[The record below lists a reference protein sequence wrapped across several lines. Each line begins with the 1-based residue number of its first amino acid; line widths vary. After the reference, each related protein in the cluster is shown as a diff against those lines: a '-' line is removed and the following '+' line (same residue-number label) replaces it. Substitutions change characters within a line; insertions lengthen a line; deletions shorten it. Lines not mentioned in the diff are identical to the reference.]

1 VCIKMPTSGLK
12 GKLNAL
18 WRRWCATGE
27 STSII
32 ISEIL
37 KTLFQEVWLL
47 LSLLIGN
54 FARRIAIA
62 LEEDLEGYEQEALE
76 DNLLEEEE
84 EKDLKRRGRR
94 SRGRR
99 ETSPIERTK
108 HSSYFPKRS
117 ENGRLRRSYSSV
129 SSPKYD
135 KVFGGGDSDDEEG
148 GGDEVVQQ
156 SPSESRVGLS
166 HHSSFA
172 DIAESVI
179 SPRERKRVSPLSA
192 HKVESMKS
200 VHPSLARGQGERRML
215 SSDKRLSLRR
225 WMLRHGLRKN
235 LLGQTIRSTRS
246 WFGQR
251 YDKIRSIVLLRQREV
266 VDEVPVGKDDVH
278 EHEKSSTGLMED
290 FYNSSLVLIDRFCE
304 GVPFLFRLRYDLFV
318 KHVWSLGRELHLSK
332 MISHANVDDRSI
344 PEIIHRE
351 GYPIIEYSVVS
362 EDGYILEMTRIPRL
376 GSRNAVFL
384 QHGVFDCSFSW
395 VGHGAMGSLAFRLW
409 DAGYDVFLGN
419 FRGTGKRLHTKP
431 DISRTEYW
439 DFNMNHHAFYDVGGF
454 VDEIHRI
461 KSEEF
466 KSGEHAAK
474 GGLEAIDVESGGMMV
489 RQTRSRNQQW
499 TEIMERV
506 GDVSPSPGFTIG
518 GISTS
523 SPGGEGDAPSVQSSS
538 VMPSGESDDHQP
550 FRIVAVAHSMG
561 ALACISYLLRR
572 RMSGKSHHLSRM
584 ILLSPAGYHETAP
597 RITHIGPLLDVTY
610 AKLFCSW
617 QFPSERWRI
626 FASKFIQDIR
636 SSPDLRRLVSVIV
649 SRFVVGGGDATQN
662 PFVTIHNVVYNT
674 MSGTSIGVYH
684 HFRQIYD
691 TTKFE
696 MFDYG
701 TAGNLAHYGLQH
713 PPDYFDFYQLIDIPV
728 FFCAGKR
735 DSLIPPVNVAK
746 HYDVMQ
752 RHRPDLAHY
761 TLFEGSGHVDFTL
774 GMNAE
779 VVSFILSNL
788 PR

>member
-1 VCIKMPTSGLK
+1 M
-12 GKLNAL
+12 
-18 WRRWCATGE
+18 
-27 STSII
+27 
-32 ISEIL
+32 
-37 KTLFQEVWLL
+37 
-47 LSLLIGN
+47 
-54 FARRIAIA
+54 
-62 LEEDLEGYEQEALE
+62 
-76 DNLLEEEE
+76 
-84 EKDLKRRGRR
+84 
-94 SRGRR
+94 
-99 ETSPIERTK
+99 
-108 HSSYFPKRS
+108 
-117 ENGRLRRSYSSV
+117 
-129 SSPKYD
+129 
-135 KVFGGGDSDDEEG
+135 
-148 GGDEVVQQ
+148 
-156 SPSESRVGLS
+156 GLS

-172 DIAESVI
+172 DIAEAVI
-179 SPRERKRVSPLSA
+179 SPRERKRISPLSV
-192 HKVESMKS
+192 HKADFKKS
-200 VHPSLARGQGERRML
+200 ANRGEMSVQGDKRML
-215 SSDKRLSLRR
+215 SSDKRRSLRR

-246 WFGQR
+246 WFGHR
-251 YDKIRSIVLLRQREV
+251 YDKIRSIVLLRQRDV

-304 GVPFLFRLRYDLFV
+304 GIPFLFRLRYDLFL
-318 KHVWSLGRELHLSK
+318 KHLWSLRSELHLSK
-332 MISHANVDDRSI
+332 MINHTNVDDRSI

-351 GYPIIEYSVVS
+351 GYPLIEYSVVS
-362 EDGYILEMTRIPRL
+362 QDGYILEMTRIPRI
-376 GSRNAVFL
+376 GSRNAVYL

-395 VGHGAMGSLAFRLW
+395 VGHGAMASLAFRLW

-419 FRGTGKRLHTKP
+419 FRGTGKRQHTKA
-431 DISRTEYW
+431 DISRAEYW

-466 KSGEHAAK
+466 RSGQHAAS
-474 GGLEAIDVESGGMMV
+474 GGLEVIDVESGGMMV

-499 TEIMERV
+499 TEIMESV
-506 GDVSPSPGFTIG
+506 GDISRSPGYTMGGVPASVAIG
-518 GISTS
+518 DDNAPCVTS
-523 SPGGEGDAPSVQSSS
+523 SLDMMG
-538 VMPSGESDDHQP
+538 GESDDQQP

-561 ALACISYLLRR
+561 ALSCLSYLLHR

-597 RITHIGPLLDVTY
+597 LITHIGPLLDVTY
-610 AKLFCSW
+610 AKMFYSW

-691 TTKFE
+691 ATKFE

-701 TAGNLAHYGLQH
+701 KEGNLAHYGLEH
-713 PPDYFDFYQLIDIPV
+713 PPDYFDYYHLIDIPV
-728 FFCAGKR
+728 FFCAGKK
-735 DSLIPPVNVAK
+735 DSLIPPVNVMK
-746 HYDVMQ
+746 HYNVMQ

-779 VVSFILSNL
+779 VVSFILANL